1 MCLWFLLVE
10 SKNLGRV
17 GVIYFLINLY
27 LMIKI
32 KYFVIILVKS
42 SLFLRI
48 LQRFAPM
55 FHMVTG
61 PGQAQELLVGHVNYW
76 QKGCI
81 CM

>member
-1 MCLWFLLVE
+1 
-10 SKNLGRV
+10 
-17 GVIYFLINLY
+17 
-27 LMIKI
+27 MIRI
-32 KYFVIILVKS
+32 EYFVIILVKS

-81 CM
+81 VYVCDNKTFAYGSVD